1 MEDKLILLSQLKAER
16 DNLEADISMLKENKD
31 ADKLTIDKYSYYLRK
46 INKQIA
52 EIENNSKPTAIT
64 ESKSP
69 EARANLKR
77 QLENTKHELG
87 LLLSSSN
94 NPETAKRKAL
104 LKEMKRDL
112 SRKLNSVAP
121 TVSFNSIDHPN
132 KALLEAHKVNYID
145 ITSFIYKYFKEHLGV
160 PVEISPGTYEGE
172 LKIFMPKYAQHTNK
186 EFTKIMKDLKEI
198 DNHEEPVAKNKS
210 KKEPVIDK
218 VCKDL
223 QKKMEAEL
231 DVYISLYPTKFG
243 YNASICDPA
252 TSTPVYLTEA
262 TTKEE
267 YISKDEVKKEVND
280 SNIVLDNKFIW
291 VFAVLDEYSES
302 LAEDIYSIEEAIGQF
317 VDNEPEAVMIVAYP
331 YVDPNPEDPNVEL
344 VFADNPGPVI
354 IYDMEKAT
362 KPKPEKEKELARQEL
377 EDIEANKQGIRE
389 STQNKTFYDVVLDL
403 SEAFNTLE
411 RSKFDNIIKQLVD
424 NKYLDGVLKAIV
436 ELVKASDD
444 AGVTQDLNKL
454 GGYIYNVSKQM
465 INSPKKDSVNPLR
478 NLVDKVKS
486 KTQV

>member
-1 MEDKLILLSQLKAER
+1 
-16 DNLEADISMLKENKD
+16 
-31 ADKLTIDKYSYYLRK
+31 
-46 INKQIA
+46 
-52 EIENNSKPTAIT
+52 
-64 ESKSP
+64 
-69 EARANLKR
+69 
-77 QLENTKHELG
+77 
-87 LLLSSSN
+87 
-94 NPETAKRKAL
+94 
-104 LKEMKRDL
+104 
-112 SRKLNSVAP
+112 
-121 TVSFNSIDHPN
+121 
-132 KALLEAHKVNYID
+132 
-145 ITSFIYKYFKEHLGV
+145 
-160 PVEISPGTYEGE
+160 
-172 LKIFMPKYAQHTNK
+172 
-186 EFTKIMKDLKEI
+186 
-198 DNHEEPVAKNKS
+198 
-210 KKEPVIDK
+210 
-218 VCKDL
+218 
-223 QKKMEAEL
+223 MEAEL
-231 DVYISLYPTKFG
+231 NVYISLYPTKFG
-243 YNASICDPA
+243 YNASVCDPA
-252 TSTPVYLTEA
+252 TNAPVYLTEA

-267 YISKDEVKKEVND
+267 YISKDEVKNEVND

-377 EDIEANKQGIRE
+377 EDIEANKQDIKE

-411 RSKFDNIIKQLVD
+411 KSKFDDIIKQLVD

-436 ELVKASDD
+436 ELIKASDD